1 MSVFLSGYALSSFRF
16 NFLES
21 LGGSQRLVAS
31 LAGGI
36 PGPQRVRHVRDA
48 GRIPMTTFSWQILDS
63 ILYNGGR
70 LALVARKTRQGS
82 LVQAGLTFEPTMSES
97 FPKLIHGGTFP
108 GNWKSSKEIVRIVR
122 ERREEMKQDSSVQVE
137 SLQEMFD
144 LFSSAYQKGEEVS
157 VDQVEAADRVY
168 AMHHVINPG
177 ADDDLWN
184 EEKQRYEL

>member
-1 MSVFLSGYALSSFRF
+1 
-16 NFLES
+16 
-21 LGGSQRLVAS
+21 
-31 LAGGI
+31 
-36 PGPQRVRHVRDA
+36 
-48 GRIPMTTFSWQILDS
+48 
-63 ILYNGGR
+63 
-70 LALVARKTRQGS
+70 
-82 LVQAGLTFEPTMSES
+82 
-97 FPKLIHGGTFP
+97 
-108 GNWKSSKEIVRIVR
+108 
-122 ERREEMKQDSSVQVE
+122 MKQDSSVQVE